1 MRAKPLLLVP
11 LLLLASACGVS
22 RGVRPIG
29 QGNGAVAV
37 SAGGP
42 VADYIGP
49 KLPLPLST
57 VGGVYGVHDRVDIH
71 GGMHV
76 TTAALF
82 GLWGFE
88 LGAGALVLDQL
99 HPAAPALMVDVNLNA
114 FTGNLGEGDPPG
126 GLRIFP
132 ETDLRASWA
141 WGKAQHLSYTGASA
155 FFSTSPGSV
164 TPAWVLGQQFRMGR
178 TDLTLEGRWIRPG
191 ADPSSVT
198 VDWGGIGGKGVL
210 ATHLGFRVRF
220 GPGAKPDTG
229 GEPPPAPPS
238 TAGGTP

>member
-1 MRAKPLLLVP
+1 MRSRLLL
-11 LLLLASACGVS
+11 LLSTLPLASACGVS

-29 QGNGAVAV
+29 EGNGAIAV

-42 VADYIGP
+42 VADYIGT

-57 VGGVYGVHDRVDIH
+57 VGGVYGVHDRVDVH

-114 FTGNLGEGDPPG
+114 FTGDLGGGDPEG
-126 GLRIFP
+126 GLRVFP

-141 WGKAQHLSYTGASA
+141 WGEAQHLSYTGASA
-155 FFSTSPGSV
+155 FFSTSPRSI
-164 TPAWVLGQQFRMGR
+164 TPSYVLGQQFRMGR

-191 ADPSSVT
+191 ADPASVT
-198 VDWGGIGGKGVL
+198 TDWGGIGGKGVL

-220 GPGAKPDTG
+220 GPGAKPAKGPD
-229 GEPPPAPPS
+229 PAPPQ
-238 TAGGTP
+238 GGTP